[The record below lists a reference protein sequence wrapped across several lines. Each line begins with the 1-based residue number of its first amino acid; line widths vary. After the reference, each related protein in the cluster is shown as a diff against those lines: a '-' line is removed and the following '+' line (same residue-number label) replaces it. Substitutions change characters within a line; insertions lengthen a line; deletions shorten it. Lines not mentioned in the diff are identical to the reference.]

1 MFAGL
6 QSELLS
12 YAEKHPIILPRC
24 HLSVLLVRYQHTL
37 MKHAGV
43 SLILSSLRN
52 HYWIIGVRRI
62 AKRVKKNCISCQRMD
77 AAPYAQPMA
86 PLPDVRVTPAVPFAV
101 SGMDHAGPLYCLED
115 PRKKFWILLF
125 TCAVIRGVHL
135 ELVESLSS
143 LETMLALR
151 RMAARR
157 GLPKVI
163 FSDNAKGFVSCAQQV
178 KTQFGPQAPDWRFIA
193 PRAPWWG
200 GWWERLIRSM
210 KAALK
215 KTVGSRCLTRVELE
229 TTVHEVEMCLESIA
243 CTVLHTVCI

>member
-1 MFAGL
+1 
-6 QSELLS
+6 
-12 YAEKHPIILPRC
+12 
-24 HLSVLLVRYQHTL
+24 

-178 KTQFGPQAPDWRFIA
+178 KTQFGPQPVSF
-193 PRAPWWG
+193 
-200 GWWERLIRSM
+200 RSNP
-210 KAALK
+210 
-215 KTVGSRCLTRVELE
+215 
-229 TTVHEVEMCLESIA
+229 
-243 CTVLHTVCI
+243 